1 MYSEFEAIELS
12 EEIRRRYPSML
23 LTLESKAKLNNGVEI
38 PYLGLGVYQTPPGE
52 TTVRVVSYA
61 LKIGYRHIDTAELY
75 GNEVD
80 VGLALQESGIRR
92 EDVFIT
98 TKVWN
103 SHQGYDSTLR
113 ACEGSL
119 GRLGLSYVD
128 LYLIHWPVQGLGNET
143 WRAMVR
149 LLDQGKVRAIGV
161 SNYSIENLN
170 EFLDTSDIVP
180 TANQVEFHPFLYQEE
195 LLRFC
200 KKTNIQL
207 EAYSP
212 LTRGKR
218 LNHPNILKV
227 ANKHG
232 KTPVQVLIRWGLQ
245 HDVVELPKSIH
256 EARIRENSQ
265 VFDFSLDTEDMKLLN
280 SMNENFHTMFL
291 D

>member
-1 MYSEFEAIELS
+1 MQLS
-12 EEIRRRYPSML
+12 
-23 LTLESKAKLNNGVEI
+23 LESKTKLNNGIEI
-38 PYLGLGVYQTPPGE
+38 PYLGLGVYQTAPGE
-52 TTVRVVSYA
+52 TTVRAVSYA

-75 GNEVD
+75 GNETE
-80 VGLALQESGIRR
+80 VGLALRASGINR

-103 SHQGYDSTLR
+103 NHQGYDSTVR
-113 ACEGSL
+113 ACQGSL

-143 WRAMVR
+143 WRAMAG
-149 LLDQGKVRAIGV
+149 LLAQGKVRAIGV
-161 SNYSIENLN
+161 SNYSIQNLN
-170 EFLDTSDIVP
+170 EVLNTSDIVP
-180 TANQVEFHPFLYQEE
+180 AVNQVEFHPFLYQEE

-200 KKTNIQL
+200 KKTNIKL

-218 LNHPNILKV
+218 LNHPSILKV

-232 KTPVQVLIRWGLQ
+232 KTPAQVLIRWGLQ
-245 HDVVELPKSIH
+245 HDAVELPKSIQ
-256 EARIRENSQ
+256 EARIQENSR

-280 SMNENFHTMFL
+280 SMNENFHTVFL